1 MLVLALG
8 TFITYSYH
16 SVYFDLDKPVL
27 PQGHHALR
35 FKAWTGMAWVLGHL
49 LFHMSLVLAASS
61 LGWAVR
67 GAALRTADE
76 ADPFLR
82 AERIIFSSSWA
93 AVFCLSA
100 GLASL
105 HDGGPR
111 AVTKVPRLVTRVVL
125 ATTLAVV
132 LPVMRA
138 RLSALD
144 VLIITTC
151 VSGLIVVVEMVL
163 NETDRLRWWVKVP
176 TELKKRAQDAQGGNA
191 ESGEEGILHRHNHD
205 ANTASDNSSSTDE
218 SDDEEVEDVEMG
230 CPRHG
235 RCRGSESCWSWRRC
249 VTPPFG
255 SISVR
260 SEADPPGAGSSGVS
274 VDSGGAL
281 ARTRTRGAKGR
292 RSSHRR
298 EERRR
303 QRQYERVNQLEGFS
317 TTVVG

>member
-35 FKAWTGMAWVLGHL
+35 FKVWTGMAWVLGHL
-49 LFHMSLVLAASS
+49 LFHMSLVLAAAS

-67 GAALRTADE
+67 GAALRTADV

-111 AVTKVPRLVTRVVL
+111 AVTKVPRLVTRVAL

-144 VLIITTC
+144 VLIITTS
-151 VSGLIVVVEMVL
+151 VSGLIVIVEIVL

-176 TELKKRAQDAQGGNA
+176 ADLKKKAKDAQERSAG
-191 ESGEEGILHRHNHD
+191 SGEEDSGHAHD
-205 ANTASDNSSSTDE
+205 RDMGTGSDSSSSTEE
-218 SDDEEVEDVEMG
+218 SDDEDVEDVEKG
-230 CPRHG
+230 LPRRG
-235 RCRGSESCWSWRRC
+235 RCRGGDGCWSWRRR
-249 VTPPFG
+249 VTPPVG
-255 SISVR
+255 SVAVS
-260 SEADPPGAGSSGVS
+260 SEADPPRVGSSGVS
-274 VDSGGAL
+274 TDSGDVL
-281 ARTRTRGAKGR
+281 ARPRIRGAKGP
-292 RSSHRR
+292 RSADRR
-298 EERRR
+298 EARRR
-303 QRQYERVNQLEGFS
+303 QRQYERAEQLEGFS
-317 TTVVG
+317 TNVVG